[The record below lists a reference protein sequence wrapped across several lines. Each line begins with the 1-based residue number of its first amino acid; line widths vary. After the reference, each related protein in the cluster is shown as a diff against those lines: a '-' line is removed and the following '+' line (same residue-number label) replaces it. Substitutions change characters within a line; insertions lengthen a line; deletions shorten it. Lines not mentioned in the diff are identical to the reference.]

1 MFDKFTEQYQN
12 SLKPFAALATINVDA
27 LEKLAQLQA
36 NYAIGVLR
44 DGITLGESLTTQK
57 DIPGILKT
65 QKAYT
70 EDLQERTGDTV
81 KTIYAVVTK
90 AQEQAGEVI
99 KGAFEQAS
107 DTVVAARA
115 SK

>member
-27 LEKLAQLQA
+27 LEKLTQLQT
-36 NYAIGVLR
+36 NYAVGVLR
-44 DGITLGESLTTQK
+44 DGITLGESLTAQK
-57 DIPGILKT
+57 DIPGIIKT

-70 EDLQERTGDTV
+70 EDIQERTGDTV
-81 KTIYAVVTK
+81 KSIYAVMTK
-90 AQEQAGEVI
+90 AQEQAGDVL
-99 KGAFEQAS
+99 KGAFEQVS
-107 DTVVAARA
+107 DNVVAARA